1 MTPSTAHL
9 FCAEDPQRPADWR
22 WARAQWLTSQRSRYA
37 RQKDEEDVVLVAR
50 SYQKLLANCRSDTD
64 HDALRRKYPGIYW
77 AHRIHETSSGVRWAL
92 EAWLLT
98 GAPPALIVQRN
109 RVTPETLTWYE
120 KLFFS
125 VTDSLACPDY
135 ILNVVIGSAV
145 HRGVN
150 DRDYDLL
157 WKLFGFLGGVD
168 VLDSMITQKA
178 NPRAEAWFGDHT
190 RFTIRRKAAIA
201 AHTMPVAFH
210 HQVILE
216 TYTKV
221 AELERLHGNTEESHN
236 LMVKQLHLGAFF
248 RKQAESEMGHVLQ
261 FAHKIRASGGV
272 PVNPPAF
279 SFAPYTTG
287 KLLLQYAI
295 EMEQEVVANYHRRLK
310 EFERLEEETGR
321 HHDLVMFIEEQ
332 IEDSQSDVDEML
344 QIARGL

>member
-1 MTPSTAHL
+1 MTTSTAHL

-98 GAPPALIVQRN
+98 GASPSLIVQRN

-236 LMVKQLHLGAFF
+236 LMVKQLHLAMAAVDSVITVGDRSPTGPEALLVHE
-248 RKQAESEMGHVLQ
+248 KDAVEL
-261 FAHKIRASGGV
+261 RASE
-272 PVNPPAF
+272 
-279 SFAPYTTG
+279 
-287 KLLLQYAI
+287 LLQI
-295 EMEQEVVANYHRRLK
+295 SSGQTPDIPDLSG
-310 EFERLEEETGR
+310 FTFGGTGDTAT
-321 HHDLVMFIEEQ
+321 HH
-332 IEDSQSDVDEML
+332 
-344 QIARGL
+344 